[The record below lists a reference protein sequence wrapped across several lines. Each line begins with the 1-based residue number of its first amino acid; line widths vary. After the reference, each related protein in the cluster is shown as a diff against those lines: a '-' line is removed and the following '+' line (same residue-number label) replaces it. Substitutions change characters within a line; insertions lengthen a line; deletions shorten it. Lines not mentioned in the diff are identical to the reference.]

1 MGNRK
6 SKSSK
11 RKSSEVIRSK
21 KSRKS
26 KKKLSRRRHSISSCS
41 DDDSVSSISFY
52 SSSSDED
59 YRSRKSHS
67 LSRADVKSKKKRAER
82 RASSKRKKR
91 DEKGVSSNQESNED
105 CKPSRK
111 RKKSRSKKRTEHERP
126 QKKQRRDSSIS
137 SATSDSL
144 SCSSCE
150 FEHSSSKE
158 IEFGRRSGKKI
169 RDRRNPDVHKVEA
182 KESGSKSAN
191 SLSTGDHSN
200 FHNASP
206 MGEEPAADSLNNARR
221 IRSVITVIEH
231 PLEEEEEN
239 LSKINDVGNGARE
252 NTFACHSDAV
262 IDTSNAV
269 QKITD
274 NEGFDDVIGEPTSR
288 GKSVANQCVNQDGS
302 SNLGD
307 SEKVFGVSDSVVFVN
322 ATTSGSED
330 LELILRQKALEN
342 LRKFRGKIQGVPIKS
357 ENVSNMLLK
366 EEGSKAIKVTS
377 AVGQSSNS
385 GLSKEIMQP
394 KMAENYTKVESRVTR
409 QSHIQKPDGYA
420 LCKNVSRKDHI
431 NATPAIHE
439 KSKTSEQASSN
450 EAPLDGKDRSCKNIP
465 ELSNAT
471 NSAMAKPTSSVRTLE
486 ERSSNDQAEA
496 KDGEQFQQKTMS
508 VMRSGEMVQVSYKV
522 YIPKRAPALSRRQLK
537 Q

>member
-26 KKKLSRRRHSISSCS
+26 KKKPSRRRHSISSCS

-52 SSSSDED
+52 SSRSDED

-67 LSRADVKSKKKRAER
+67 LSRADVKSKKKRPER

-91 DEKGVSSNQESNED
+91 AEKGVSSNQESNED

-111 RKKSRSKKRTEHERP
+111 RKKSRSKKRTEHKERP

-150 FEHSSSKE
+150 YEHNSSNEVEFEH
-158 IEFGRRSGKKI
+158 RSGKKI

-191 SLSTGDHSN
+191 SLSTEDHSN
-200 FHNASP
+200 FHNVSP
-206 MGEEPAADSLNNARR
+206 MGEEPVADNLNNARR

-231 PLEEEEEN
+231 PREEEDN
-239 LSKINDVGNGARE
+239 LSKNNDAGNGARE
-252 NTFACHSDAV
+252 NTLAFHSDAV
-262 IDTSNAV
+262 TITSDAV
-269 QKITD
+269 DKIIV
-274 NEGFDDVIGEPTSR
+274 NKGFDDVIGEPISR
-288 GKSVANQCVNQDGS
+288 GKSVANQCI
-302 SNLGD
+302 NLGE
-307 SEKVFGVSDSVVFVN
+307 SEKVGGVSDSVVSIN
-322 ATTSGSED
+322 ETTSGSED

-342 LRKFRGKIQGVPIKS
+342 LRKFRGKIQAVPIKY

-366 EEGSKAIKVTS
+366 EEGSEAIKVTS

-385 GLSKEIMQP
+385 GLSKEI
-394 KMAENYTKVESRVTR
+394 S
-409 QSHIQKPDGYA
+409 
-420 LCKNVSRKDHI
+420 KNVSRKDHV
-431 NATPAIHE
+431 NSTPAIND
-439 KSKTSEQASSN
+439 KSKASEQASSN
-450 EAPLDGKDRSCKNIP
+450 EAPLDGKERSGKNTT
-465 ELSNAT
+465 EMSNAR
-471 NSAMAKPTSSVRTLE
+471 NSAMAEPTCGIRTLE

-522 YIPKRAPALSRRQLK
+522 YIPKRAPALSRRQLM